1 VDTDGD
7 GNIYVAGTTRSDDFP
22 LTMPYTTTFTPSGG
36 EDLFLVKFAAG
47 SHDVV
52 YSTYLGRG
60 IAQGI
65 AVDQSG

>member
-1 VDTDGD
+1 
-7 GNIYVAGTTRSDDFP
+7 
-22 LTMPYTTTFTPSGG
+22 MPYTTTFTPSGG